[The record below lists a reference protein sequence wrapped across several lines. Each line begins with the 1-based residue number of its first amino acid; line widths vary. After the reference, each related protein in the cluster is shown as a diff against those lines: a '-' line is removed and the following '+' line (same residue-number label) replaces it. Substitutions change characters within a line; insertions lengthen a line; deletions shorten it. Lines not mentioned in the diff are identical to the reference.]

1 MTVKPA
7 VRGYHHGDLKVAL
20 VNAVEQ
26 VVRKRGVGHVSLRA
40 VARQVGV
47 THAASAHHFEN
58 KAGLLTAFATQ
69 GYLQL
74 AEAVLAAID
83 EAQPL
88 DGPSVLEA
96 VGRGYIRFA
105 LANPGRFEVM
115 FRLDILN
122 ADDADFVAASDSAY
136 SLLMSTIAR
145 CQSEGFLGRKDP
157 EVVAVAAWSMVHGL
171 AALWISGRLE
181 ERVGEKDPHRLA
193 DRVSRLYVD
202 SVLRA
207 GTVSGSRQGGEPN
220 ALTRRSTLRPTIRR

>member
-1 MTVKPA
+1 MRVKTP

-20 VNAVEQ
+20 VDAVEQ
-26 VVRKRGVGHVSLRA
+26 VVRERGLGHVSLRA

-74 AEAVLAAID
+74 AEAVLVAIE

-96 VGRGYIRFA
+96 VGQGYVRFA

-115 FRLDILN
+115 FRLDLLN
-122 ADDADFVAASDSAY
+122 ADDPGFVAASDGAF
-136 SLLMSTIAR
+136 SLLVSTVAR
-145 CQSEGFLGRKDP
+145 CQSEGFLGRHDP
-157 EVVAVAAWSMVHGL
+157 EVVAVSAWSMVHGL
-171 AALWISGRLE
+171 AALWISGRLG
-181 ERVGEKDPHRLA
+181 ERIREKDPNRLA
-193 DRVSRLYVD
+193 GKVSRLYVD
-202 SVLRA
+202 SVLR
-207 GTVSGSRQGGEPN
+207 GIGP
-220 ALTRRSTLRPTIRR
+220 